1 MVGLWDAT
9 DQAKTRTAALETS
22 LVECPHPSIHRFDGH
37 RWPEHPLER
46 GGIYLFALANLA
58 PGDEIRIEYPAS
70 ESDEPLSRSGVVR
83 NRAIY
88 LYGIEFSADQQQSN
102 CLYDQ

>member
-9 DQAKTRTAALETS
+9 DQAKTRTAA
-22 LVECPHPSIHRFDGH
+22 
-37 RWPEHPLER
+37 
-46 GGIYLFALANLA
+46 
-58 PGDEIRIEYPAS
+58 RIEYPAS